1 MTLQFNISGLALTV
15 AEGGSYSFTLTPKG
29 QLSAAMDIRWV
40 IVPKGKVPIT
50 KNDFSALEGTESF
63 ASGATA
69 GKTITITPTDDA
81 LAEVSGE
88 FEIQIYQVVSGGD
101 ILIGSQDVTLTDDDT
116 ASAVLLNALPG
127 NSNVNNLFLGGSVPF
142 VSEGGSG
149 NDAYVISRYQSGD
162 VDLTD
167 GFQLNTI
174 KFDYGVEIVS
184 VVRTGFL
191 GSGPA
196 AVTLGTGGVVAWS
209 NPTTATNWQYQIGD
223 GNSLSW
229 AEFLTALGLGSGG
242 GTLSTPFTVDS
253 LASDTITGGN
263 IASGLSGANLDDVL
277 SFGGD
282 GYFASEGGS
291 GDDTYIITRYQ
302 SGDVDLTDG
311 FQLNTIK
318 FDYGVEI
325 AAVVR
330 TGFLGSGPAAVT
342 LGTGGVVAW
351 SNPTTATNWRY
362 QLADGAVLSWTE
374 FLTALGLGS
383 SGGTL
388 STPYTVEDPPGKIIT
403 SDATGA
409 ALPENTAVATSTAVY
424 TAAGASDA
432 GAIVWSLKTGAD
444 AGLFNINSSTGAVTF
459 INATTPDHEDKSNYS
474 FTIVATVGTSAT
486 AETDELLVTIA
497 VTDLNDTSP
506 VFTSAT
512 AATLVEGTAFSTTT
526 AVYTATGTPDVA
538 GDTIVWSLSGGG
550 DAGLFNINSS
560 TGAITFR
567 NATTID
573 YESGQTSYRFNVIA
587 TVGTGN
593 TAQTATQAVTLS
605 VPNVNEAPIISTNA
619 GAAISLNVL
628 EGTTTQTPIAKI
640 VASDGDGDSLSYSL
654 SGADA
659 ADFTIDA
666 NGVLKFAASPSR
678 ATPADSDTDNVYN
691 ITVTVSDGTLSD
703 TIALTISVVTA
714 SGATAPTISS
724 GATGTF
730 AENTLFDTDTPI
742 YTATGSAGS
751 LISWSLKAGGDAA
764 LFDIDPLTGE
774 VTFKAATTPD
784 FEADPSYSFTIVATT
799 GTHNTE
805 QAVTITITDAE
816 DPPVL
821 AGDLSGD
828 VKEAGLIAVVSSE
841 KKVFE
846 AHGIVFTLKDN
857 VDDDTISIIESLEY
871 FQFVQTYPHTLIVA
885 TENSDSNNLWVIFHA
900 NFALTYD
907 KLLSELS
914 DSYSSAL
921 VNSFDYSFADGIV
934 GTTGLSTTGYLAR
947 IPFALS
953 TISAG
958 LVPTPSAGVATAT
971 GQLSVTDEDTDDAD
985 GFGSVDLQVRVDSD
999 SAWTT
1004 ANTDAAN
1011 GGKGLKIVGT
1021 YGALYIKSD
1030 GSWSYELDNDAAATQ
1045 ALTPDDAVPETFE
1058 LRVTDGS
1065 DPSETKILTI
1075 TVEGTNDSALSASAS
1090 GVTTTNGVG
1099 AISVAEDTQTGNVTT
1114 ITVSNPDGTPLVYSL
1129 LGADRNLFT
1138 FDAPTGNAG
1147 TGVLRFK
1154 EIPDF
1159 EFPTDVGKNNVYNV
1173 TVHIDDGVFSEDIVL
1188 AVTVTD
1194 VISTATPTI
1203 TSSPTGSIKENLHYG
1218 TKDFI
1223 YVADGTSGSH
1233 ERIVWSL
1240 KPANSDNAALFDI
1253 NPRTGWVTFKAA
1265 TTLDYESSTFIG
1277 STAADGTRE
1286 FKFTIVATVGSG
1298 GAEKQVSKNII
1309 IKLEDLNDAP
1319 EITTNSGNAIALSV
1333 AENSPSTTILTTI
1346 TEDDDDVATA
1356 VFRYSLSGADA
1367 DDFIINAQGQLQF
1380 KTAPD
1385 ADAPTDSNTDNIY
1398 DVTITVQDDIDASG
1412 SGLDSDS
1419 RRFSYDGGV
1428 ATITDSDAVGN
1439 TPAARTLGVTSGS
1452 IIKSDGTIYSFAAQ
1466 TGLNVTADSYIIVD
1480 DLNNDNSYEV
1490 RLVSKAS
1497 GLPSGNDFYVLGEV
1511 EPHTVQGASFASVTV
1526 ADAIIISSTIIG
1538 PDGNGAVFEMFYNGD
1553 AINTK
1558 VSISEDSVTGKIT
1571 LSCDNNA
1578 TLQTL
1583 ITAID
1588 THALTAGRFTAEIV
1602 AGVSVSTKIKDIA
1615 GFSIQSSSGDLIL
1628 TGGSNTRS
1636 GALTINP
1643 TLSDSIDVTVTV
1655 TNLYDS
1661 PPIISSGNGTIV
1673 ENVLFTTA
1681 SPVYT
1686 ATGTADV
1693 GTTIAWSLKAG
1704 GDSGLFGIDSG
1715 TGVVTFNSA
1724 TTPDY
1729 ESGKTSYSFT
1739 IIATT
1744 GSGATLRTT
1753 EKAVT
1758 ISVIDVNDAP
1768 IITDTEGANDGRV
1781 GVAVLEAAPSI
1792 STNFYTVVA
1801 SDAEGDTLSY
1811 SLSGA
1816 DAALFTINASGQL
1829 SFISAPD
1836 FEAPADAD
1844 GDNVYNITVTVSDG
1858 TGAGARS
1865 DTIDITVGVTNR
1877 HDSGPI
1883 ITSDATG
1890 SVLENKLFT
1899 TSTPVYTATGTPDIA
1914 TYPITWSLKSG
1925 GDASS
1930 FNINATTGVV
1940 TFARETT
1947 PNYEV
1952 GGHSYSF
1959 TIIATAGPTG
1969 QKFSTEKAIT
1979 INKIDSFDIPFFTT
1993 NNGVSPYNIDL
2004 AENSKIVTRFSA
2016 HDNEGDTL
2024 SYRVSGADAALFEI
2038 DSSGVLRF
2046 KSGPDFETPADVGG
2060 DNTYDVTVH
2069 VGGRE
2074 YDATG
2079 NPNDADTRTF
2089 KYTGGITSIMP
2100 SGGGNNMTVRTA
2112 GGTITTEDGT
2122 TITFYKAGTGTGVLQ
2137 AAAPSYIIISRANTA
2152 APYRVKLA
2160 ETLPAGD
2167 DFYVLGWTEAKTVSL
2182 PGGGTRAGESIIYDP
2197 LASTIDVEVTITNVA
2212 DNAPR
2217 FNASTSTILQ
2227 SVVSGNSKGG
2237 LRLRVEDADGPGID
2251 LTYSLLGEDRFDF
2264 IISHTSNTEAR
2275 VTLRDLPDK
2284 ASPTDA
2290 NGDNSYRAI
2299 LRVQENGAYDAS
2311 GDQNDADTRVFDYT
2325 GGALTSSNHG
2335 LARKVNVAAG
2345 TITEGNTT
2353 ISFDAVT
2360 GLTISGTAQH
2370 YILVDDADDDGTYE
2384 VRQAAALPDSDDFYV
2399 LGRAEAAAIPL
2410 TKASGTFGGIVFT
2423 AINPGNAGNYSIK
2436 FFASNKFAD
2445 VVFNGNPGGEIQIDI
2460 NPGHTTLQ
2468 HIINAINAPYGDT
2481 IDYVVATVA
2490 EGANAQSVFSYTS
2503 GGNQSHGGTLSGFG
2517 TMTGGTQRGGEYFVN
2532 DVPLHDDI
2540 AIQIDVM

>member
-50 KNDFSALEGTESF
+50 KNDFSALEGMESF
-63 ASGATA
+63 VSGATA
-69 GKTITITPTDDA
+69 GKTIIITPTDDA

-88 FEIQIYQVVSGGD
+88 FEIQIYQVVSGGGTD
-101 ILIGSQDVTLTDDDT
+101 ILIGSQDVTLTDDDDFSGVP
-116 ASAVLLNALPG
+116 ASSLLGDDNANNFFFG
-127 NSNVNNLFLGGSVPF
+127 SSNPLSA
-142 VSEGGSG
+142 EGVTG
-149 NDAYVISRYQSGD
+149 DDVYVISRYQTGN
-162 VDLTD
+162 VILRD
-167 GFQLNTI
+167 GFGTNII
-174 KFDYGVEIVS
+174 KFDYGVDIS
-184 VVRTGFL
+184 SARKTGRGTGGGEVLL
-191 GSGPA
+191 GTDSSNPTA
-196 AVTLGTGGVVAWS
+196 AVTWLK
-209 NPTTATNWQYQIGD
+209 PTNWEYQIGD
-223 GNSLSW
+223 SDVLSW
-229 AEFLTALGLGSGG
+229 ADFLAALGPTTGTAL
-242 GTLSTPFTVDS
+242 TNVYTVDS
-253 LASDTITGGN
+253 LAGDSVAEGN
-263 IASGLSGANLDDVL
+263 ESASTLLGSSADEVF

-282 GYFASEGGS
+282 GARSAEGVT
-291 GDDTYIITRYQ
+291 GDDIYVISRYQ
-302 SGDVDLTDG
+302 TGNVILRDG
-311 FQLNTIK
+311 FGTNIIK
-318 FDYGVEI
+318 FDYGVDISSARKTGRGTGGGEVLLGTD
-325 AAVVR
+325 AAN
-330 TGFLGSGPAAVT
+330 PAAAVT
-342 LGTGGVVAW
+342 WLKPAIW
-351 SNPTTATNWRY
+351 KY
-362 QLADGAVLSWTE
+362 QIADGEVLSWSQ
-374 FLTALGLGS
+374 FLAALGPTTGTAL
-383 SGGTL
+383 TN
-388 STPYTVEDPPGKIIT
+388 TYTVEDPPGKIIT

-432 GAIVWSLKTGAD
+432 GAIVWSLKAGAD

-459 INATTPDHEDKSNYS
+459 INATTPDHESGKTSYS
-474 FTIVATVGTSAT
+474 FTIVATVGTGAT
-486 AETDELLVTIA
+486 AETDEQTITIA

-512 AATLVEGTAFSTTT
+512 TATLTEGTAFSTTT

-573 YESGQTSYRFNVIA
+573 YESGQTSYRFNVTA
-587 TVGTGN
+587 TVG
-593 TAQTATQAVTLS
+593 AQTATQAVTLS
-605 VPNVNEAPIISTNA
+605 IPNVNEAPIISTNA

-640 VASDGDGDSLSYSL
+640 VASDADGDSLSYSL

-659 ADFTIDA
+659 ADFSIDA
-666 NGVLKFAASPSR
+666 NGVIKFVAVPSR
-678 ATPADSDTDNVYN
+678 ATPADSGTNNVYD
-691 ITVTVSDGTLSD
+691 IVVTVSDGTLSD
-703 TIALTISVVTA
+703 TIALTISVVAAT
-714 SGATAPTISS
+714 GATAPTISS

-784 FEADPSYSFTIVATT
+784 FEADPSYSFTVVATT
-799 GTHNTE
+799 GTHTTE
-805 QAVTITITDAE
+805 QAVTISITDAE

-871 FQFVQTYPHTLIVA
+871 FQFVQTYAHTLIVA
-885 TENSDSNNLWVIFHA
+885 TDNSDSNNLWVIFHA

-1114 ITVSNPDGTPLVYSL
+1114 ITVTNPDGTPLVYSL
-1129 LGADRNLFT
+1129 LGADRNSFT

-1147 TGVLRFK
+1147 TGLLRFK

-1188 AVTVTD
+1188 EVTVTD

-1203 TSSPTGSIKENLHYG
+1203 TSSPTGSIKENLHYS

-1240 KPANSDNAALFDI
+1240 RDIGNLDDAALFDI
-1253 NPRTGWVTFKAA
+1253 NPLTGWVTFKTA
-1265 TTLDYESSTFIG
+1265 TTLDYESSTF
-1277 STAADGTRE
+1277 SGTE
-1286 FKFTIVATVGSG
+1286 FSGGKRGFIFTIVATVGSG
-1298 GAEKQVSKNII
+1298 NAEKQVSKGII
-1309 IKLEDLNDAP
+1309 INLEDLNDAP

-1346 TEDDDDVATA
+1346 TEADDDTATA

-1480 DLNNDNSYEV
+1480 DLNNDNTYEV
-1490 RLVSKAS
+1490 RLVSKTS

-1781 GVAVLEAAPSI
+1781 GVSVLEATPSI

-1914 TYPITWSLKSG
+1914 THPITWSLKSG
-1925 GDASS
+1925 GNANL
-1930 FNINATTGVV
+1930 FNID
-1940 TFARETT
+1940 
-1947 PNYEV
+1947 
-1952 GGHSYSF
+1952 
-1959 TIIATAGPTG
+1959 
-1969 QKFSTEKAIT
+1969 STHRC
-1979 INKIDSFDIPFFTT
+1979 
-1993 NNGVSPYNIDL
+1993 GNI
-2004 AENSKIVTRFSA
+2004 
-2016 HDNEGDTL
+2016 
-2024 SYRVSGADAALFEI
+2024 
-2038 DSSGVLRF
+2038 
-2046 KSGPDFETPADVGG
+2046 
-2060 DNTYDVTVH
+2060 
-2069 VGGRE
+2069 
-2074 YDATG
+2074 
-2079 NPNDADTRTF
+2079 
-2089 KYTGGITSIMP
+2089 
-2100 SGGGNNMTVRTA
+2100 
-2112 GGTITTEDGT
+2112 
-2122 TITFYKAGTGTGVLQ
+2122 Q
-2137 AAAPSYIIISRANTA
+2137 ACHHA
-2152 APYRVKLA
+2152 KL
-2160 ETLPAGD
+2160 
-2167 DFYVLGWTEAKTVSL
+2167 
-2182 PGGGTRAGESIIYDP
+2182 
-2197 LASTIDVEVTITNVA
+2197 
-2212 DNAPR
+2212 
-2217 FNASTSTILQ
+2217 
-2227 SVVSGNSKGG
+2227 
-2237 LRLRVEDADGPGID
+2237 
-2251 LTYSLLGEDRFDF
+2251 
-2264 IISHTSNTEAR
+2264 
-2275 VTLRDLPDK
+2275 
-2284 ASPTDA
+2284 
-2290 NGDNSYRAI
+2290 
-2299 LRVQENGAYDAS
+2299 
-2311 GDQNDADTRVFDYT
+2311 
-2325 GGALTSSNHG
+2325 
-2335 LARKVNVAAG
+2335 
-2345 TITEGNTT
+2345 
-2353 ISFDAVT
+2353 
-2360 GLTISGTAQH
+2360 
-2370 YILVDDADDDGTYE
+2370 
-2384 VRQAAALPDSDDFYV
+2384 
-2399 LGRAEAAAIPL
+2399 
-2410 TKASGTFGGIVFT
+2410 
-2423 AINPGNAGNYSIK
+2423 
-2436 FFASNKFAD
+2436 
-2445 VVFNGNPGGEIQIDI
+2445 
-2460 NPGHTTLQ
+2460 
-2468 HIINAINAPYGDT
+2468 
-2481 IDYVVATVA
+2481 
-2490 EGANAQSVFSYTS
+2490 
-2503 GGNQSHGGTLSGFG
+2503 
-2517 TMTGGTQRGGEYFVN
+2517 
-2532 DVPLHDDI
+2532 
-2540 AIQIDVM
+2540 

>member
-15 AEGGSYSFTLTPKG
+15 AEGGAYSFTLTPKG

-50 KNDFSALEGTESF
+50 TNDFSALEGTERF
-63 ASGATA
+63 VSGATA

-88 FEIQIYQVVSGGD
+88 FEIQVYQVVSGGGTD
-101 ILIGSQDVTLTDDDT
+101 ILIGSQDVTLTDDE
-116 ASAVLLNALPG
+116 ASGATLLNRLPG
-127 NSNVNNLFLGGSVPF
+127 NSNVNNFFLGSSSPLK
-142 VSEGGSG
+142 SEGGNG
-149 NDAYVISRYQSGD
+149 DDVYVISRYQTGD
-162 VDLTD
+162 VTLSD
-167 GFQLNTI
+167 GFDANII
-174 KFDYGVEIVS
+174 KFDYGVEIAS
-184 VVRTGFL
+184 VVRGGFFGEGDAEL
-191 GSGPA
+191 
-196 AVTLGTGGVVAWS
+196 TLGTGGVVTWKFP
-209 NPTTATNWQYQIGD
+209 NLDTNWKYQIGD
-223 GNSLSW
+223 GDALDW
-229 AEFLTALGLGSGG
+229 TEFLTAIGLSGST

-253 LASDTITGGN
+253 LATDSVTAGN
-263 IASGLSGANLDDVL
+263 IASRLSGTSADEVFSLGV
-277 SFGGD
+277 D
-282 GYFASEGGS
+282 GYLKSEGGN
-291 GDDTYIITRYQ
+291 GDDVYIITRYQ
-302 SGDVDLTDG
+302 KGDVTLSDG
-311 FQLNTIK
+311 FGANILK

-325 AAVVR
+325 ASVVR
-330 TGFLGSGPAAVT
+330 GGFFGEGDAELT
-342 LGTGGVVAW
+342 LGTGGIVTW
-351 SNPTTATNWRY
+351 KFPNLDTNWQY
-362 QLADGAVLSWTE
+362 QIADGEVLSWSQ
-374 FLTALGLGS
+374 FLAALGPTTGTAL
-383 SGGTL
+383 TNA
-388 STPYTVEDPPGKIIT
+388 YTVEDPPGKIIT

-459 INATTPDHEDKSNYS
+459 INATTPDHESGKTSYS
-474 FTIVATVGTSAT
+474 FTIVATVGTGAT
-486 AETDELLVTIA
+486 AETDEQTITIA

-512 AATLVEGTAFSTTT
+512 TATLTEGTAFSTTT

-573 YESGQTSYRFNVIA
+573 FESGQTSYRFNVIA

-659 ADFTIDA
+659 ADFSIDA
-666 NGVLKFAASPSR
+666 NGLIKFVASPSR

-1480 DLNNDNSYEV
+1480 DLNNDNTYEV
-1490 RLVSKAS
+1490 RLVSKTS

-1781 GVAVLEAAPSI
+1781 GVSVLEATPSI

-1993 NNGVSPYNIDL
+1993 NNGVSPYPIDL

-2089 KYTGGITSIMP
+2089 KYTGGITSITP
-2100 SGGGNNMTVRTA
+2100 SSGANNNMNVRTA

-2122 TITFYKAGTGTGVLQ
+2122 TITFYKAGTGTGLLQ
-2137 AAAPSYIIISRANTA
+2137 AGADSYIIISRGSSGAGA
-2152 APYRVKLA
+2152 YRVRLA

-2167 DFYVLGWTEAKTVSL
+2167 DYYVLGWTEAKTVSL

-2197 LASTIDVEVTITNVA
+2197 LASTIDVEVTITNVG
-2212 DNAPR
+2212 DIAPR
-2217 FNASTSTILQ
+2217 FNASASTVQLG
-2227 SVVSGNSKGG
+2227 VVSGNSRGG
-2237 LRLRVEDADGPGID
+2237 LTLRVEDADGTSIP
-2251 LTYSLLGEDRFDF
+2251 LTYSLLGEDASQFEIYGFNNER
-2264 IISHTSNTEAR
+2264 ALVR
-2275 VTLRDLPDK
+2275 LKVVPDK
-2284 ASPTDA
+2284 NSPTDT

-2299 LRVQENGAYDAS
+2299 LRVQEKDSVYDAS
-2311 GDQNDADTRVFDYT
+2311 GDQNDAETRVFDYT

-2353 ISFDAVT
+2353 ISFDAVA
-2360 GLTISGTAQH
+2360 GLTISGTAH
-2370 YILVDDADDDGTYE
+2370 NYIVVDDADDDGTYE
-2384 VRQAAALPDSDDFYV
+2384 ARLAETLPNSDDFYV
-2399 LGRAEAAAIPL
+2399 LGRAEAAAVGL
-2410 TKASGTFGGIVFT
+2410 THGTGEISGIRIT
-2423 AINPGNAGNYSIK
+2423 ADNPGNAGNYYFV
-2436 FFASNKFAD
+2436 FFTSERLHIS
-2445 VVFNGNPGGEIQIDI
+2445 VGSTIQIDI
-2460 NPGHTTLQ
+2460 NAGVTTRDDLINKINTDAKTKD
-2468 HIINAINAPYGDT
+2468 IIT
-2481 IDYVVATVA
+2481 A
-2490 EGANAQSVFSYTS
+2490 ELVI
-2503 GGNQSHGGTLSGFG
+2503 GGTGAVKVSIPLNQGSSTQGDFQL
-2517 TMTGGTQRGGEYFVN
+2517 TGGTQRAGEFFVN